1 MLIGKVKQLVR
12 QVCYN
17 FGMKSKN
24 KGTKKEEVKEITNS
38 EVEMKDA
45 SVKTDKYGTYRG
57 ETLISLY
64 TKTNHGKD
72 FKKIAEAHAKRDGLE
87 VKPVVET
94 PKDAEP
100 VDTVTIV
107 GPDQTQVMRVFSK
120 ETHGEDYES
129 LAENFI
135 EKHGKAKGFTI
146 KVKKEVV
153 VEEETED

>member
-1 MLIGKVKQLVR
+1 MPK
-12 QVCYN
+12 
-17 FGMKSKN
+17 KN
-24 KGTKKEEVKEITNS
+24 KNKVATEEITNS

-45 SVKTDKYGTYRG
+45 SVKVDKYGTYRG

-64 TKTNHGKD
+64 TKTNHGDD
-72 FKKIAEAHAKRDGLE
+72 FKEIAEAHADRDGLE

-120 ETHGEDYES
+120 ETHGKDYES

-146 KVKKEVV
+146 KKKKEVV
-153 VEEETED
+153 VED